1 MSAVTIERRALR
13 FSAISAAAFAFS
25 GLALGVAS
33 GSITILFDSGY
44 SLMSL
49 ALVVLS
55 LWAHRCV
62 QQPACGRYPFGR
74 LTVEPLT
81 VLLKGVMIGLVC
93 VASLGAAL
101 WSLAHGGRE
110 VSLDLALAFGVL
122 NVVGCALSW
131 GYLNRCAARVNAPLL
146 AAEIRQWQMD
156 TWLSAAV
163 LIGFAATFILGL
175 TPWAAWARFA
185 DPLMVLLIVGYF
197 LPIPWRMTRDALRE
211 VMLATPGDALRQAVI
226 TPGASDVVAASAV
239 APEHIRLAQVGSFLL
254 LDISLAKGELKN
266 ADSIVAALEQ
276 RCRALQLRPV
286 TSITLI

>member
-1 MSAVTIERRALR
+1 MSAVNIERRALR
-13 FSAISAAAFAFS
+13 FSAMSAAAFALS

-49 ALVVLS
+49 ALVALS

-62 QQPACGRYPFGR
+62 QRPACGRYPFGR

-81 VLLKGVMIGLVC
+81 VLAKGMMIGLVC
-93 VASLGAAL
+93 LASLGAAL
-101 WSLAHGGRE
+101 WGLAHGGRE
-110 VSLDLALAFGVL
+110 VSLDLALTFGVL

-131 GYLNRCAARVNAPLL
+131 WYLKRCAARVNAPLL
-146 AAEIRQWQMD
+146 AAEIRLWQMD

-163 LIGFAATFILGL
+163 LIGFAATFILSL
-175 TPWAAWARFA
+175 TPFAAYARFA

-197 LPIPWRMTRDALRE
+197 LPVPWRMVRDALRE
-211 VMLATPGDALRQAVI
+211 IMLARPSDMLRQALI
-226 TPGASDVVAASAV
+226 TPDSSAAAAAFSL
-239 APEHIRLAQVGSFLL
+239 APENIRLAQVGSFML
-254 LDISLAKGELKN
+254 LDIKLAKGELGH
-266 ADSIVAALEQ
+266 ADSIVEVLET
-276 RCRALQLRPV
+276 RCRALQMRPV

>member
-33 GSITILFDSGY
+33 GSMTILFDSGY

-62 QQPACGRYPFGR
+62 QRPACGRYPFGR

-93 VASLGAAL
+93 LASLGAAL
-101 WSLAHGGRE
+101 WSLAHGGRT

-131 GYLNRCAARVNAPLL
+131 GYLKRCAARVNAPLL

-163 LIGFAATFILGL
+163 LIGFAVTFLLSL

-185 DPLMVLLIVGYF
+185 DPVMVLLIVGYF

-211 VMLATPGDALRQAVI
+211 VMLTTPGDALRQALI
-226 TPGASDVVAASAV
+226 AQDTLAV
-239 APEHIRLAQVGSFLL
+239 APENIRLAQVGSFML
-254 LDISLAKGELKN
+254 LDIKLAKDELKD
-266 ADSIVAALEQ
+266 ADSIVATLEQ
-276 RCRALQLRPV
+276 RCRQLELRPV
-286 TSITLI
+286 TSITLT

>member
-33 GSITILFDSGY
+33 GSMTILFDSGY

-62 QQPACGRYPFGR
+62 QRPACGRYPFGR

-93 VASLGAAL
+93 LASLGAAL
-101 WSLAHGGRE
+101 WSLAHGGRT

-131 GYLNRCAARVNAPLL
+131 GYLQRCAVRVNAPLL
-146 AAEIRQWQMD
+146 AAEVRQWQMD

-163 LIGFAATFILGL
+163 LVGFAVTFVLGL

-185 DPLMVLLIVGYF
+185 DPVMVLLIVGYF
-197 LPIPWRMTRDALRE
+197 LRIPWRMTRDALRE
-211 VMLATPGDALRQAVI
+211 VMLATPGDALRQALI
-226 TPGASDVVAASAV
+226 TQDTLAV
-239 APEHIRLAQVGSFLL
+239 APENIRLAQVGSFML
-254 LDISLAKGELKN
+254 LDIKLARDELKD
-266 ADSIVAALEQ
+266 ADSIVATLEQ
-276 RCRALQLRPV
+276 RCRQLELRPV
-286 TSITLI
+286 TSITLT